1 MLWNKKKLFLNVLSF
16 NDSHLLQ
23 WYCFCKGRGVS
34 VPEIQTFVIFSIQLS
49 RVQSVSHL
57 SSNIPNLWCVSI
69 LHLKLICSTIY
80 EQTKS
85 IYVFLEFLI
94 NILYQAQFY
103 LTSFK
108 LDKPNF
114 YFQIWR
120 LSKLRPKIM
129 LSKSQTKLIR
139 KFVKSQRI
147 VKFGFEI
154 GSRVQ
159 TV

>member
-1 MLWNKKKLFLNVLSF
+1 MTEIWSWLCKYKVDILVRYKLNLVHIWLIY
-16 NDSHLLQ
+16 D
-23 WYCFCKGRGVS
+23 WYCFCKGRRVS
-34 VPEIQTFVIFSIQLS
+34 VPEIPTFVIFSIQLS
-49 RVQSVSHL
+49 RVQTVSHL

-85 IYVFLEFLI
+85 IYMFLEFLI

-114 YFQIWR
+114 F
-120 LSKLRPKIM
+120 LSNLKTFIAE
-129 LSKSQTKLIR
+129 T
-139 KFVKSQRI
+139 
-147 VKFGFEI
+147 
-154 GSRVQ
+154 
-159 TV
+159 